1 VSEPDRPHACV
12 GVVCRKGDEVLL
24 VKRGREPLKGK
35 WSIPGGKLDRGE
47 TVREGALRELM
58 EETGVTARI
67 TGLIDVVDS
76 IMADAHYV
84 LIDFEAEWIS
94 GEPVAGDDAVEAA
107 FFPLAEALKM
117 VSWDETRRVITPRDS
132 AIASPAPALPHSLD

>member
-1 VSEPDRPHACV
+1 MNEPDRPLACV
-12 GVVCRKGDEVLL
+12 GVVCRKGDQVLL

-76 IMADAHYV
+76 ILEDAHYV

-94 GEPVAGDDAVEAA
+94 GEPVAGDDAVEAG
-107 FFPLAEALKM
+107 FFTLTDAIQK
-117 VSWDETRRVITPRDS
+117 VSWDETRRVIAPRET
-132 AIASPAPALPHSLD
+132 ANTSPAPASPHSVD